1 MKADICGKLQL
12 SGCRLVS
19 TSPDKPNIYY
29 EVVSRQDVETDMNSI
44 ASQVKETTVEMPRMI
59 IYRRSRNLCADLYQF
74 FLHYLGETSYYP
86 LGAPKLCI
94 NQLFGMYHAN
104 IPSHNKQV
112 IMQSMEKVDGIVRVV
127 FATVALG
134 MGVNFVGLKD
144 VLHYGA
150 PSTIEDYFQE
160 SGRAGRSGELSTST
174 NMWKP
179 SDAPLWKDL
188 SRPCHAE
195 VAAVRHYLENDKECH
210 REQLLHHFVRSMQ
223 VPESRE
229 LLFCCDV
236 CGGQFNS
243 EYNPA

>member
-1 MKADICGKLQL
+1 MWQGGKLQL
-12 SGCRLVS
+12 SGCRLFS
-19 TSPDKPNIYY
+19 TSPDRPNIYY

-44 ASQVKETTVEMPRMI
+44 ASQLKETTVEMPRMI
-59 IYRRSRNLCADLYQF
+59 IYCRSRNLCADLYQL
-74 FLHYLGETSYYP
+74 FLHYLGETNYYP

-104 IPSHNKQV
+104 TPSHNKQV
-112 IMQSMEKVDGIVRVV
+112 IMQSMEKADGIVHVV

-134 MGVNFVGLKD
+134 MGVNFVGLNR

-174 NMWKP
+174 IKWKP
-179 SDAPLWKDL
+179 SDAPLWKGL
-188 SRPCHAE
+188 SRPRHAE
-195 VAAVRHYLENDKECH
+195 IAAVRHYLENDKECR
-210 REQLLHHFVRSMQ
+210 REQLLHHFDRSMQ

-229 LLFCCDV
+229 LLLCCDV